1 MKRLLLVF
9 GLLLMANTG
18 LANTIIET
26 TISGMVCPMCAHNI
40 EKSFK
45 PFIKDK
51 TIEDF
56 KVDLKSK
63 IVTFK
68 LSESKQ
74 LSDAQ
79 IQTGINDAG
88 YIVKKIERK

>member
-1 MKRLLLVF
+1 MKKLLLVF
-9 GLLLMANTG
+9 GLFLMASTG
-18 LANTIIET
+18 LANTTIET

-56 KVDLKSK
+56 NVDLKSK

-68 LSESKQ
+68 LSENKQ
-74 LSDAQ
+74 LSDDQ
-79 IQTGINDAG
+79 IQSGIKDAG
-88 YIVKKIERK
+88 YVVKKIERK